1 MDRIVF
7 VDDEPPILNSL
18 KRSLMDEPYETVFHE
33 APERA
38 LEDLRERPAAVVVSD
53 QRMPSM
59 DGVAFLGEVKRKWP
73 DTVRILLTGHA
84 SLETA
89 LSSINQGSVY
99 QFLEKPWDEARLKR
113 TLHNALDHRRMRLEN
128 RRLLELTREQ
138 NDELSRFNKHLERL
152 VEERTQEVLQLNE
165 SLHRSFYEMIRAF
178 VEMMELFDPSLVGHC
193 KRTTAMA
200 KRLGR
205 ALKWG
210 EDRLKRLKTAALLH
224 DVGQIGLP
232 RGLFKRREDE
242 LDDAERRLLWQHPAL
257 GYSMLNKVE
266 ELAEV
271 AGIVKCHHEAIDGSG
286 YPERLEGGRVPLES
300 QIIHLCSLYDHL
312 VHDRRHS
319 PLKALEALRWKK
331 NGFHPSVFNA
341 LADGVSRG
349 IEAKDD
355 DLRVRALKG
364 LDDLRPGM
372 VLARDV
378 WTVRGRLLLSEG
390 TKVHPTQIRKLKVF
404 DELDPI
410 RGMICIVDKRK

>member
-38 LEDLRERPAAVVVSD
+38 LEDLRERPASVVVSD

-59 DGVAFLGEVKRKWP
+59 DGVVFLQQVRRRWP

-89 LSSINQGSVY
+89 LSSINQGFVY
-99 QFLEKPWDEARLKR
+99 QFLEKPWDDAQLKQM
-113 TLHNALDHRRMRLEN
+113 LLNALDHRRLWMEN
-128 RRLLELTREQ
+128 RRLLDLSWEQ
-138 NDELSRFNKHLERL
+138 NDELSRFNRHLEDL
-152 VEERTQEVLQLNE
+152 VRERTREVRR
-165 SLHRSFYEMIRAF
+165 LHENLEHSFYDMIRAF

-193 KRTTAMA
+193 KRTAALAEQIGSM
-200 KRLGR
+200 
-205 ALKWG
+205 LKW
-210 EDRLKRLKTAALLH
+210 DKKRMKRLKTAAVLH

-232 RGLFKRREDE
+232 RGLFKRDESE

-257 GYSMLNKVE
+257 GHSMLHKVG

-271 AGIVKCHHEAIDGSG
+271 AEIVKCHHEAIDGSG
-286 YPERLEGGRVPLES
+286 YPERLAGSQVPMES
-300 QIIHLCSLYDHL
+300 QIVRICSTYDTL
-312 VHDRRHS
+312 TSYRRYPS
-319 PLKALEALRWKK
+319 SKALEILRHGKESFHAL
-331 NGFHPSVFNA
+331 VFEA
-341 LADGVSRG
+341 MADLVSQGRKAG
-349 IEAKDD
+349 DE
-355 DLRVRALKG
+355 DLRSKPLVRLS
-364 LDDLRPGM
+364 DLRPGM

-378 WTVRGRLLLSEG
+378 WTVRGRLLLSKG
-390 TKVHPTQIRKLKVF
+390 TRVQYTHIGKLMVF

-410 RGMICIVDKRK
+410 RGAIFVLDK